1 VISAQEEWRQ
11 HLTSCAVCYSAPTGD
26 VGALCNRGKLI
37 WAQIVAEP
45 PPVATL
51 FGAQPVALAPIDG
64 TEPIAVRVRR

>member
-11 HLTSCAVCYSAPTGD
+11 HLTSCAVCHNAPSGD
-26 VGALCNRGKLI
+26 VAALCNRGKVI
-37 WAQIVAEP
+37 WSQIAAEP

-64 TEPIAVRVRR
+64 TAPMKVRVRR

>member
-11 HLTSCAVCYSAPTGD
+11 HLTSCAVCHNAPSGD
-26 VGALCNRGKLI
+26 VAALCNRGKLI

-51 FGAQPVALAPIDG
+51 FGSRPMALAPIDD
-64 TEPIAVRVRR
+64 TQPMPVRVRR